1 MPTKKKR
8 ISHHPSNL
16 PSKIDNPEET
26 CPSVHS
32 AERVFRDRPQVYHQC
47 VQRLAEGAS
56 IRAMQKELNVSWH
69 TIAAIR
75 TREATV
81 ISATKEHI
89 RGLLGV
95 AAQLAIERLI
105 DLMARDKIPPSVMP
119 VATGILIDKHRAM
132 EGEPT
137 QTIEVKK
144 SVSLEDVRGELERIR
159 RGESEVVEVG

>member
-1 MPTKKKR
+1 MCSTTSR
-8 ISHHPSNL
+8 GCQYSSN
-16 PSKIDNPEET
+16 
-26 CPSVHS
+26 
-32 AERVFRDRPQVYHQC
+32 AERTQC
-47 VQRLAEGAS
+47 ILAYDCRHPHPGA
-56 IRAMQKELNVSWH
+56 K
-69 TIAAIR
+69 
-75 TREATV
+75 V

-144 SVSLEDVRGELERIR
+144 SVSLEDVRSELERIR
-159 RGESEVVEVG
+159 RGETGVVEVEPIPCKGLT

>member
-1 MPTKKKR
+1 
-8 ISHHPSNL
+8 
-16 PSKIDNPEET
+16 
-26 CPSVHS
+26 
-32 AERVFRDRPQVYHQC
+32 
-47 VQRLAEGAS
+47 
-56 IRAMQKELNVSWH
+56 MQKELNVSWH

-144 SVSLEDVRGELERIR
+144 SVSLEDVRKEL
-159 RGESEVVEVG
+159 SELKRDALEAEVS